1 MKLLISCVLFLSLLL
16 AACTTATP
24 APPPTPDIPATVE
37 AQVQTQLESMS
48 TPTPVPSATPYP
60 TYTPYPTNT
69 PYPTATTRP
78 TGTPYPTNTP
88 YPTATPRP
96 TYTPYPTP
104 TPTTAPT
111 PTPTLR
117 PTPTDTPV
125 PTPSPTATPRPT
137 LTPTAPPPTPT
148 PTPVSDEGL
157 DPVACGPN
165 CNYGN
170 VPLFGHV
177 NWIEPPAVSTSGMLT
192 FKAELKNGKV
202 LILPGITGGA
212 ANVTLTDGARVLLG
226 FVVPPAGPGWS
237 WNHRP
242 GQWIAQTYTYRS
254 NSLTVRASIDP
265 RAANQQGLTL
275 CLWKGG
281 KSGTGNEVLACKKV
295 ERP

>member
-1 MKLLISCVLFLSLLL
+1 MKILFSCALFLSLLL

-24 APPPTPDIPATVE
+24 APPPTPDIPVTVE
-37 AQVQTQLESMS
+37 AQVLTQLEAIS
-48 TPTPVPSATPYP
+48 TYTPVPSTTPYP

-69 PYPTATTRP
+69 PYPTATALP

-88 YPTATPRP
+88 YPTATLRP
-96 TYTPYPTP
+96 TYTPYPTLK
-104 TPTTAPT
+104 PTTAPT
-111 PTPTLR
+111 PTPTPP
-117 PTPTDTPV
+117 PTPTNTPV
-125 PTPSPTATPRPT
+125 PTPSPTATTRPT

-148 PTPVSDEGL
+148 PVSDEGL
-157 DPVACGPN
+157 DPVTCGPN
-165 CNYGN
+165 CNYGS

-177 NWIEPPAVSTSGMLT
+177 NWIEPPAVSNAGLLT

-202 LILPGITGGA
+202 IIPPGITGGA
-212 ANVTLTDGARVLLG
+212 SNVTLTNGARALLG

-242 GQWIAQTYTYRS
+242 GQWIAQTYTYRG
-254 NSLTVRASIDP
+254 NMLTVRASINP
-265 RAANQQGLTL
+265 RAANQDGLTL

-281 KSGTGNEVLACKKV
+281 KGGTGNEVLACKKV